1 MSAVK
6 RPGGPNSNTPA
17 FGAEGP
23 DEIQKGNPNKPVAK
37 KGDVKPVLTEAMK
50 IAISAFMPLTSAIT
64 NKALKRGEISAKK
77 VAKGREKVEDTLA
90 QINFNVRNVNEDRRP
105 LT

>member
-23 DEIQKGNPNKPVAK
+23 GEIPKGNPNKPVAQNTEA
-37 KGDVKPVLTEAMK
+37 GSVLTKAME
-50 IAISAFMPLTSAIT
+50 IALSFLPTRSPKMSES
-64 NKALKRGEISAKK
+64 LKNGKISAKK
-77 VAKGREKVEDTLA
+77 ADKAQRKVDDSLA
-90 QINFNVRNVNEDRRP
+90 EINFGVRNVDRGP
-105 LT
+105 LA